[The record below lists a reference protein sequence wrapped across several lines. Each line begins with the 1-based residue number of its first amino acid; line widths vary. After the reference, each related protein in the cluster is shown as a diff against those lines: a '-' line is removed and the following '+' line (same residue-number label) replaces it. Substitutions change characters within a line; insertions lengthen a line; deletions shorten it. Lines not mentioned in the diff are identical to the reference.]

1 MVPGRMALL
10 VTLFLVLTNIFTNAE
25 DQSVVSTSTNML
37 SIWLL
42 ACIFFVFGA
51 LAAYAGI
58 LSFRYKSYELQT
70 AAKTSKWLKTI
81 DMAFFLMFPTIFGV
95 FNFIYWYHV
104 SIIEYV

>member
-25 DQSVVSTSTNML
+25 DQSIVSTSTNML

-51 LAAYAGI
+51 LVAYAGI
-58 LSFRYKSYELQT
+58 LSIRYKSYEIQ
-70 AAKTSKWLKTI
+70 ASKTFKWLKII
-81 DMAFFLMFPTIFGV
+81 DVAFFVFFPTMFGV
-95 FNFIYWYHV
+95 FNLVYWYQV